1 MIQQTGH
8 DFILIKD
15 GADQRWFAPSFFLKW
30 SIIIKEGEMYK
41 ISYFR
46 NNKKE
51 K

>member
-1 MIQQTGH
+1 MIQQSGH

-15 GADQRWFAPSFFLKW
+15 GADQRWFAPSFSFEKTVR
-30 SIIIKEGEMYK
+30 IERGEMYK